1 MPYNN
6 LSTIRTHHYYIN
18 NMMNLF
24 DRIVCNYSNLIA
36 LRQATQCKM
45 CGVQLITNLEY
56 ANQCHTGMHCGN
68 CVSQCKFCVQ
78 SGKRSSSVQSLL
90 SDVRFK
96 CSYEGNGCKDL
107 VQYDQLQQHEASCK
121 CRNIFSILDK
131 NYTSF
136 VPNSIQKTESRF
148 SKHFTNIP
156 FEHFSLPQKPQTQLS
171 QESNPPF
178 LQAIL
183 SRMPLLRLIL
193 CREKN

>member
-1 MPYNN
+1 
-6 LSTIRTHHYYIN
+6 
-18 NMMNLF
+18 MNLF

-45 CGVQLITNLEY
+45 CGDQLISNLEY
-56 ANQCHTGMHCGN
+56 ANPCHTGIHCGN

-78 SGKRSSSVQSLL
+78 GGKRSSSVKSLL

-96 CSYEGNGCKDL
+96 CSYESNGCKDL
-107 VQYDQLQQHEASCK
+107 IQYDLLQQHEASCK
-121 CRNIFSILDK
+121 YRNMFSVLDK

-136 VPNSIQKTESRF
+136 VPNCFQRAESRF
-148 SKHFTNIP
+148 SKHFGNIP
-156 FEHFSLPQKPQTQLS
+156 FENLSSTQNPQNHVS
-171 QESNPPF
+171 QESNPSL

-183 SRMPLLRLIL
+183 CRTPLHRLIH